1 MKERMRSGGASK
13 ESKISTRMPAQTHIW
28 RLPSGKPLA
37 EFALEA
43 GFLAPSLFAAGA
55 PGRRPES
62 EEKKADR
69 P

>member
-13 ESKISTRMPAQTHIW
+13 ESKISTRTPAQTHIW

-43 GFLAPSLFAAGA
+43 GFLAPSLVAAGA
-55 PGRRPES
+55 TGRRPES
-62 EEKKADR
+62 AGKKADR